1 MESAAEDFGA
11 VAVAGV
17 VKYELIAYN
26 GNQLKLLNNL
36 QIDQYI
42 IIDVEALPG
51 LVSILNK
58 AATRFQT

>member
-1 MESAAEDFGA
+1 MESPAEDLGA

-58 AATRFQT
+58 AAARFQI